1 MIEQGNSPLKLES
14 HEISTSPIHKNYSEP
29 IQTNFTRENL
39 MLDSYP
45 SRSLK
50 TQQPNQAPPRTDFRS
65 PSYRLK
71 YLRKGIPCDRW
82 GLGEDSPSLQDL
94 EKSLS
99 PRNKRSK
106 DSFNSV
112 FPVRITGLST
122 VGRTIAASRLVSHE
136 NNIEELPNK
145 EHFRK
150 MDEMIAY
157 NISMIKASGLT
168 RQLRK

>member
-14 HEISTSPIHKNYSEP
+14 SEIFHNPIHKNYSEP
-29 IQTNFTRENL
+29 IQSNFIRENL
-39 MLDSYP
+39 ILESYP

-50 TQQPNQAPPRTDFRS
+50 AQQPYQAPPRTDFRS

-82 GLGEDSPSLQDL
+82 GLGEDLPSLQDL

-99 PRNKRSK
+99 PRNKKSK
-106 DSFNSV
+106 DSFTSV

-122 VGRTIAASRLVSHE
+122 IGKTIATSRLLPPE
-136 NNIEELPNK
+136 TNIEEQPNK

-150 MDEMIAY
+150 MDEIIAY
-157 NISMIKASGLT
+157 NNSMIKASGLT